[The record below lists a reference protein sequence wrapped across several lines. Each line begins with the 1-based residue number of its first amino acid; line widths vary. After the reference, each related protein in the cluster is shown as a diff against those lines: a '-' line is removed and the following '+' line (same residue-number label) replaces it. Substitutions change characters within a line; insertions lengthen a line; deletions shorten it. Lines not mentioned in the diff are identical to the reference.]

1 MALSHTKFSFK
12 LNVLQQGVL
21 TSRAPGFPDSLRSSC
36 GKLVKGL
43 IVRKMKGRVIES
55 QQYLKNAV
63 HRDNNNKPVHERRT
77 RFETVSLQILVFII
91 FLGKLLY
98 SFIFWK

>member
-1 MALSHTKFSFK
+1 
-12 LNVLQQGVL
+12 
-21 TSRAPGFPDSLRSSC
+21 
-36 GKLVKGL
+36 
-43 IVRKMKGRVIES
+43 MKGRVIES